1 MNDSI
6 IAINPIRFSSKNL
19 LNLLGNKD
27 WYTTSIQEKK
37 SETRK
42 QEWLS
47 IRLLLKEILGEEKEI
62 VYRESGKPVLKDQSY
77 NLSISHTK
85 GYIAIIL
92 NKKKSV
98 GIDIE
103 RISNRV
109 YNIRSR
115 FLNEK
120 EEINISTQNELTH
133 LLLHWS
139 AKETLFKVLDENE
152 VDFKT
157 QLHIHPFEPIINK
170 WAQFT
175 ASETKTEKE
184 ETFVIDYLVTK
195 EYVVTLT
202 IKN

>member
-1 MNDSI
+1 MNDLI
-6 IAINPIRFSSKNL
+6 IAISPIRFSSIEL
-19 LNLLGNKD
+19 LSLLENKD
-27 WYTTSIQEKK
+27 YYTSIQEKK
-37 SETRK
+37 SESRK

-62 VYRESGKPVLKDQSY
+62 VYCESGKPVLKDQSY
-77 NLSISHTK
+77 NISISHTK
-85 GYIAIIL
+85 GYISLIL
-92 NKKKSV
+92 NKNKSV

-120 EEINISTQNELTH
+120 EEVNISTQNELIH

-139 AKETLFKVLDENE
+139 AKETLFKILEEND

-157 QLHIHPFEPIINK
+157 QLHIYPFEPIINE
-170 WAQFT
+170 WGQFM
-175 ASETKTEKE
+175 ASETKTEKK

-195 EYVVTLT
+195 EYVLT
-202 IKN
+202 AVK